1 MTSPKCTTRAL
12 VRYLVH
18 LVVGMATMFVRI
30 VGGLC
35 SPSQFQRRIRYNTV
49 CTVGS
54 HTLYFFLR
62 SKGLPN
68 LDATDK

>member
-1 MTSPKCTTRAL
+1 MTLPKCTTRAL

-35 SPSQFQRRIRYNTV
+35 SPSQFQRRYDTIRSV
-49 CTVGS
+49 
-54 HTLYFFLR
+54 L
-62 SKGLPN
+62 
-68 LDATDK
+68 